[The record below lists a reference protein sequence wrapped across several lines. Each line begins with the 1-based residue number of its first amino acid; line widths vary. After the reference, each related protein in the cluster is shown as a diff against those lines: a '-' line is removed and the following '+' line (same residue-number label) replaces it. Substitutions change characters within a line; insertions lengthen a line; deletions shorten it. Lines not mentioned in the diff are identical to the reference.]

1 MALTRK
7 FLKAMGIEDEKIDQI
22 IEAHS
27 STVDGLKDQIDTLKA
42 DAGSAEE
49 TKTKL
54 ADLQK
59 QLDKANAD
67 LEAAKNNG
75 LQGKYDSLKKEFE
88 DYKAGV
94 TAKETK
100 SAKEAAARAYYESK
114 GITGKSLDIAMRGS
128 SAEIEALELDGDKI
142 KDAAAL
148 DALVKGDFADLV
160 SATTTKGANTDT
172 PPANSVGGMTKAD
185 IYKKDDKGRYV
196 MDATER
202 QAALAKMLS
211 EQKNE

>member
-7 FLKAMGIEDEKIDQI
+7 FLKAIGIDDEKIDQI

-42 DAGSAEE
+42 DAGNAEE

-59 QLDKANAD
+59 QLDKANAG
-67 LEAAKNNG
+67 LESAKNNG
-75 LQGKYDSLKKEFE
+75 LQGKYDALKKEYE

-94 TAKETK
+94 AARETK

-114 GITGKSLDIAMRGS
+114 GITGKALGIAMRGS
-128 SAEIEALELDGDKI
+128 GAEIEALELEDGKI

-148 DALVKGDFADLV
+148 EALVKGDFSGLV
-160 SATTTKGANTDT
+160 STTTTTGANTAT
-172 PPANSVGGMTKAD
+172 PPANTVGGMSRAD

-196 MDATER
+196 MSTAER
-202 QAALAKMLS
+202 QKAIAESMA
-211 EQKNE
+211 KNE

>member
-42 DAGSAEE
+42 DAGSAEKA
-49 TKTKL
+49 KTKL

-67 LEAAKNNG
+67 LEATKNNG
-75 LQGKYDSLKKEFE
+75 LQGKYDALKKEFE

-94 TAKETK
+94 TAKESK
-100 SAKEAAARAYYESK
+100 AAKEAAARAYYESK
-114 GITGKSLDIAMRGS
+114 GITGKALDIAMRGS
-128 SAEIEALELDGDKI
+128 GAEIEALELDGGKI

-148 DALVKGDFADLV
+148 EALVKGDFSGLV
-160 SATTTKGANTDT
+160 STTTTTGANTAT
-172 PPANSVGGMTKAD
+172 PPTGDSGKKENEPNTRAAIIAAQYHANLYGEN
-185 IYKKDDKGRYV
+185 KK
-196 MDATER
+196 E
-202 QAALAKMLS
+202 
-211 EQKNE
+211 